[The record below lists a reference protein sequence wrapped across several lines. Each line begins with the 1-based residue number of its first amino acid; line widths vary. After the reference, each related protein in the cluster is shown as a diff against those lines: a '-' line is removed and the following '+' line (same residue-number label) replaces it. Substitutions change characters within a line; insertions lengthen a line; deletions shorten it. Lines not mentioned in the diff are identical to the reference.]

1 VDKEE
6 PCLGDSLPIGNAA
19 TWASMDSMS
28 SASFRALL
36 SACFLRNRILAYNVN
51 CYSMFESALGMNIV
65 AYIMSDRKEQSN
77 WKKSKMGRSVTWE
90 ELRNDAPTKSFIEV
104 A

>member
-1 VDKEE
+1 
-6 PCLGDSLPIGNAA
+6 
-19 TWASMDSMS
+19 
-28 SASFRALL
+28 
-36 SACFLRNRILAYNVN
+36 
-51 CYSMFESALGMNIV
+51 MFESALGMNIV